1 MQQALHHA
9 AGVHPVDLHMPCGRK
24 RLCALSGGVRANVTN
39 FSSNPPRVVSDN
51 RSERKH
57 LSCETGFRSALHL
70 HL

>member
-9 AGVHPVDLHMPCGRK
+9 AGVHPVDHHMPCGRK
-24 RLCALSGGVRANVTN
+24 RSCALSGGVRAIVTN

-51 RSERKH
+51 RSE
-57 LSCETGFRSALHL
+57 SAAKPNLDLQLHL